1 MSALPSRSLAVLLIL
16 LFASGCSDR
25 KQTLF
30 KLLPADHTG
39 IRFANTITE
48 SDSFNILTEEY
59 IYNGGGVGIGDF
71 NNDGLPD
78 VYFTGNMVENKLY
91 LNRGDLS
98 FTDITQEANVT
109 GHGRW
114 SSGVAVVDINQDGWL
129 DLYVNATMK
138 KDSAGRTNLLY
149 LNNGLNK
156 EGIPTFTEKASGFGL
171 DERGYSTHSAFLDYD
186 RDGDLD
192 LYVLTNIINRNI
204 PTNYRPKITDG
215 TAINNDQLYRN
226 NGNGTFT
233 NVTKSAGILFEGYGL
248 GVAVSDINL
257 DGWPDLYVTNDYLS
271 NDLLYINNRDGTF
284 SNRIEQYLKH
294 TCYSAMGTDVVDINN
309 DGLVDIIALDMLPEA
324 NKRKKTML
332 KANNY
337 VTYINN
343 DKYGY
348 QHQYVRNVLQ
358 LNQGFTPAGHPV
370 FSEIGQLAGVY
381 QTDWSWT
388 PLVADFDNDGRRD
401 ILITNG
407 FPRDVTDHDFTMYR
421 ASVGNVAS
429 PGMLVDSIPVVKTPN
444 YAFRSKGD
452 LTYEDVTED
461 WGMKIPSFSNGA
473 AYADLDNDGDL
484 DVVVNNIN
492 DEAFVYENQL
502 YRGGKKGEQAGH
514 YLRVKLEG
522 GRANPAA
529 LGAKV
534 RAWQGGRQQY
544 YEHTLYRGYLST
556 VEPAAHFGLGRAARV
571 DSLEVFWP
579 DGTRQL
585 LRNVPAD
592 QTLTLRAKDATAAP
606 GDVAG
611 KLRPATGAPLF
622 EDATARHGVA
632 FRHEE
637 EDKVDF
643 YVQRTIPHKLSQE
656 GPGLAVG
663 DANGDRLDDFYV
675 GGAAGRP
682 GTFFMQRADGTFE
695 ATTGPEGADKKSE
708 DMGALF
714 FDADGDGDQDLYV
727 VSGSNE
733 WEAGSDAFQD
743 RLYRNNGA
751 GKFTPDAAALPALRS
766 SGSCV
771 KAADFDRDGDLDLF
785 RGGRGVPNQY
795 PLPGRSFV
803 LRNDGGKFTDATE
816 AVFPGLSALGMVS
829 DALWSDF
836 DGDGQTDLVVVGEWM
851 PVTFLRNQN
860 GVFKNVTA
868 ATGIGNQVGWW
879 NSLAA
884 ADFDRDGDLDYVAGN
899 LGLNTNYKA
908 SADQPLAVYGGDFD
922 DNGNYDVLL
931 SCYMQ
936 AEDGQMKPFPM
947 HTRDDLIVQ
956 LIRTRRE
963 YTTYVKYGQAT
974 TDKLISPEDRKKG
987 VTYQANQFASS
998 YLQNLGAGKFA
1009 LKPLPTPAQ
1018 YAPVK
1023 GILPTDADGDG
1034 HLDLL
1039 LVGNDYATEVFTGR
1053 YDALVGQMLRGDGRG
1068 GFAPVPVARSGFFVD
1083 GDARGVAQLAD
1094 AQGNLLTVVTQN
1106 RDSLKVFR
1114 PAAGPSGKTPV
1125 IALQP
1130 NDAWV
1135 EITYADGRTQKLE
1148 AHYGSTYL
1156 SQSTR
1161 SVPIPA
1167 GARTVAVTDY
1177 TGKRRTVVPATAL
1190 TGKGGGSVKTAAR

>member
-1 MSALPSRSLAVLLIL
+1 
-16 LFASGCSDR
+16 
-25 KQTLF
+25 
-30 KLLPADHTG
+30 
-39 IRFANTITE
+39 
-48 SDSFNILTEEY
+48 
-59 IYNGGGVGIGDF
+59 
-71 NNDGLPD
+71 
-78 VYFTGNMVENKLY
+78 MVENKLY
-91 LNRGDLS
+91 LNRGGLA
-98 FTDITQEANVT
+98 FTDITKEANVT
-109 GHGRW
+109 GNGRW
-114 SSGVAVVDINQDGWL
+114 CSGVAVVDINGDGWL
-129 DLYVNATMK
+129 DLYVSTTQK
-138 KDSAGRTNLLY
+138 KDSASRTNLLY
-149 LNNGLNK
+149 LNNGLNPD
-156 EGIPTFTEKASGFGL
+156 GIPTFTEKAAGFGI
-171 DERGYSTHSAFLDYD
+171 DEAGYSTHSAFLDYD

-248 GVAVSDINL
+248 GLAVSDINL
-257 DGWPDLYVTNDYLS
+257 DGWPDIYVTNDYLS

-284 SNRIEQYLKH
+284 TNRIAQYLKH
-294 TCYSAMGTDVVDINN
+294 TCYSAMGNDVVDINN
-309 DGLVDIIALDMLPEA
+309 DGYVDIIALDMLPEG

-332 KANNY
+332 NANNY
-337 VTYINN
+337 ITYINN

-358 LNQGFTPAGHPV
+358 LNQGFSPEGHPV
-370 FSEIGQLAGVY
+370 FSEVGQLTGLY

-388 PLVADFDNDGRRD
+388 PLVADFDNDGQRD

-421 ASVGNVAS
+421 ASVGNIAS
-429 PGMLVDSIPVVKTPN
+429 PGMLVDSIPVVKTAN
-444 YAFRSKGD
+444 YAFRSKGN
-452 LTYEDVTED
+452 LAYEDVTEA
-461 WGMKIPSFSNGA
+461 WGMKTPSFSNGA

-484 DVVVNNIN
+484 DVVINNIN

-502 YRGGKKGEQAGH
+502 YGDAKRDGADGH
-514 YLRVKLEG
+514 YLRVRLDG
-522 GRANPAA
+522 GRTNPAA

-534 RAWQGGRQQY
+534 RLWQGGKQQY

-556 VEPAAHFGLGRAARV
+556 VEPAAHFGLGSAARV

-579 DGTRQL
+579 DGTYQL
-585 LRNVPAD
+585 LKNLPAD
-592 QTLTLRAKDATAAP
+592 HTVTLRAKEATASPADP
-606 GDVAG
+606 AA
-611 KLRPATGAPLF
+611 KLRPVVGPPLF

-632 FRHEE
+632 FKHEE

-643 YVQRTIPHKLSQE
+643 YVQRTIPHKLSEE

-663 DANGDRLDDFYV
+663 DVDGNGLDDFYV
-675 GGAAGRP
+675 GGAANRP
-682 GTFFMQRADGTFE
+682 GTFFTQRADGTFQ
-695 ATTGPEGADKKSE
+695 TSPGPGAKQSE
-708 DMGALF
+708 DLGALF

-733 WEAGSDAFQD
+733 WEAGSEAYQD
-743 RLYRNNGA
+743 RLYRNDGA
-751 GKFTPDAAALPALRS
+751 GRFTPDPAALPALRS

-785 RGGRGVPNQY
+785 RGGRGVPNRY

-803 LRNDGGKFTDATE
+803 LRNEGGRFTDATD
-816 AVFPGLSALGMVS
+816 AVFPGLKDLGMVT

-836 DGDGQTDLVVVGEWM
+836 DGDTQIDLVVVGEWM
-851 PVTFLRNQN
+851 PVTFLRNAQ
-860 GVFKNVTA
+860 GVLKNVTA
-868 ATGIGNQVGWW
+868 ATGMGNQVGWW

-884 ADFDRDGDLDYVAGN
+884 ADFDGDGDVDYVAGN

-908 SADQPLAVYGGDFD
+908 SPDQPLAVYGADFD
-922 DNGNYDVLL
+922 DNGNFDAVL
-931 SCYMQ
+931 SCYMK
-936 AEDGQMKPFPM
+936 AEDGRMKPFPL

-963 YTTYVKYGQAT
+963 YPTYVKYGQAT
-974 TDKLISPEDRKKG
+974 TDQVLSAEDRKKA
-987 VTYQANQFASS
+987 VSYQANQFASS
-998 YLQNLGAGKFA
+998 YLQNLGNGKFA
-1009 LKPLPTPAQ
+1009 LQPLPTPAQ

-1023 GILPTDADGDG
+1023 GMLPTDADGDG
-1034 HLDLL
+1034 RLDLL

-1053 YDALVGQMLRGDGRG
+1053 YDALVGLMLRGDGKG

-1094 AQGNLLTVVTQN
+1094 AKGDLLTLVTQN

-1114 PAAGPSGKTPV
+1114 RVGKPSVRTPV
-1125 IALQP
+1125 ITLQP
-1130 NDAWV
+1130 NDAWI
-1135 EITYADGRTQKLE
+1135 EMTHADGRTQKLE
-1148 AHYGSTYL
+1148 AYYGSTYL

-1161 SVPIPA
+1161 TVPVPT
-1167 GARTVAVTDY
+1167 GATAITVTDY
-1177 TGKRRTVVPATAL
+1177 AGKRRTVVPPTEAA
-1190 TGKGGGSVKTAAR
+1190 GRMVSKAGASGG